1 MTIEDRAFKATHEQG
16 FATKAI
22 HAGQEP
28 DPGTGAI
35 MTPVFLTSTY
45 VQEELGRNKGYEY
58 SRVSNPT
65 RTALERNVAALEGG
79 TEGLAFGSGTA
90 AVDALF
96 HLLAPGDHVVMSQNV
111 YGGTYRIARMIWEG
125 YGLRFSFVDTTV
137 AKNIEQ
143 ALLPA
148 TRMLF
153 IETPTNP
160 TIEITD
166 LAACAAIAKGRGI
179 LSVADNTF
187 ATPYLQQPL
196 AFGIDIVVHS
206 LTKYLNGHSDML
218 GGLVVTSNAAV
229 TERLRFMQKAV
240 GGILSPFDSW
250 LCLRGTKT
258 LAVRMKQHCENAG
271 TVARWLAGR
280 RGIERVLFPGL
291 ESHPGHALAK
301 RQMRGF
307 GGMISFELG
316 SLAPAAAFLKNVRLC
331 ALAESLGGVE
341 SIITHP
347 ASMTH
352 AAVPP
357 EERLRIG
364 VTDGMVRISV
374 GLEDAD
380 DIIRDLDAALHA
392 AGI

>member
-1 MTIEDRAFKATHEQG
+1 MMMENKQG

-22 HAGQEP
+22 HAGQAP

-65 RTALERNVAALEGG
+65 RTALEQNIAALEGG

-90 AVDALF
+90 AVDAIL
-96 HLLAPGDHVVMSQNV
+96 HLLAPGDHVIMSQNV
-111 YGGTYRIARMIWEG
+111 YGGTYRIAKMIWEG
-125 YGLRFSFVDTTV
+125 YGIRFSFVDTTDV
-137 AKNIEQ
+137 KRIEE
-143 ALLPA
+143 AILPSS
-148 TRMLF
+148 RMLF

-160 TIEITD
+160 TIEISD
-166 LAACAAIAKGRGI
+166 LAACAALAKRHTL

-196 AFGIDIVVHS
+196 SFGIDIVVHS

-218 GGLVVTSNAAV
+218 GGLVVTSNTTV

-258 LAVRMKQHCENAG
+258 LAVRMKQHCENAMI
-271 TVARWLAGR
+271 VARWLAAR
-280 RGIERVLFPGL
+280 KGIVKVLFPGL
-291 ESHPGHALAK
+291 ESHPGHELAR

-307 GGMISFELG
+307 GGMISFDLG
-316 SLAPAAAFLKNVRLC
+316 SLGQAAAFLKHVRLC

-347 ASMTH
+347 ATMTH

-357 EERLRIG
+357 EERIRIG
-364 VTDGMVRISV
+364 VTEGLVRISV
-374 GLEDAD
+374 GIEDAE
-380 DIIRDLDAALHA
+380 DIIRDLDMALHES
-392 AGI
+392 GL

>member
-1 MTIEDRAFKATHEQG
+1 MEHEQG

-22 HAGQEP
+22 HAGQAP
-28 DPGTGAI
+28 DPATGAI

-65 RTALERNVAALEGG
+65 RTALEQNIAALEGG

-90 AVDALF
+90 AVDAIL
-96 HLLAPGDHVVMSQNV
+96 HLLAPGDHVIMSQNV
-111 YGGTYRIARMIWEG
+111 YGGTYRIAKMIWEG
-125 YGLRFSFVDTTV
+125 YGIRFSFVDSTDV
-137 AKNIEQ
+137 KRIEE
-143 ALLPA
+143 AILPSS
-148 TRMLF
+148 RMLF

-160 TIEITD
+160 TIEISD
-166 LAACAAIAKGRGI
+166 LSACAALAKRHAL

-196 AFGIDIVVHS
+196 SFGIDIVVHS

-218 GGLVVTSNAAV
+218 GGLVVTSNTAV

-258 LAVRMKQHCENAG
+258 LAVRMKQHCENAMM
-271 TVARWLAGR
+271 VARWLAAR
-280 RGIERVLFPGL
+280 KGIVRVLFPGL
-291 ESHPGHALAK
+291 ESHPGHALAG

-307 GGMISFELG
+307 GGMISFDLG
-316 SLAPAAAFLKNVRLC
+316 GLEKAAAFLKNVRLC

-347 ASMTH
+347 ATMTH

-364 VTDGMVRISV
+364 VTEGLVRISV
-374 GLEDAD
+374 GIEDAE
-380 DIIRDLDAALHA
+380 DIIRDLDMALHSS
-392 AGI
+392 GL